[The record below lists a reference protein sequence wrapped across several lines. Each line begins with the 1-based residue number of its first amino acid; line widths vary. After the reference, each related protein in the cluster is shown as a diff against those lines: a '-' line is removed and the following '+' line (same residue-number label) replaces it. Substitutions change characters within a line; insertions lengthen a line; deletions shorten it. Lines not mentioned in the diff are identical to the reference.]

1 MKKELIRV
9 EGASKIFRSRNW
21 RGQNLTVEAVKE
33 VDMVIYEGETVG
45 LVGESG
51 SGKTTLGRSILGL
64 EALTAGDVFFE
75 GTSLDS
81 LEKSER
87 KRRYQQMQIIFQD
100 PYSALNP
107 RMTALELVQEP
118 LLNVPRKTAQ
128 DKAVAMLSLVGITGE
143 DVHKLPRAFSGG
155 QRQRI
160 GIARALI
167 NEPRFVLCDEPT
179 SALDVSIQ
187 AQILKLLAELQQKI
201 GVTYLFI
208 SHDLNVIRH
217 ISDRIFVMY
226 QGQVVEAGPA
236 AAIFNDPQHAYTK
249 RLLAAAPIP
258 DPQKARK
265 ALKQWRGINGKAEI
279 VVGNQLVP
287 YANEHFVRI

>member
-9 EGASKIFRSRNW
+9 EGASKTFHSRNW
-21 RGQNLTVEAVKE
+21 RGQSLSVAAVKG
-33 VDMVIYEGETVG
+33 VDLTIYEGETVG

-64 EALTAGDVFFE
+64 EKLTAGEIFFE
-75 GTSLDS
+75 GASLNRLD
-81 LEKSER
+81 KRER
-87 KRRYQQMQIIFQD
+87 SRRYQQMQIIFQD

-118 LLNVPRKTAQ
+118 LLKSERKAAQ
-128 DKAVAMLSLVGITGE
+128 EKAAAILALVGITGE

-187 AQILKLLAELQQKI
+187 AQILKLLADLQKKI

-226 QGQVVEAGPA
+226 RGQVVEAGPTA
-236 AAIFNDPQHAYTK
+236 ALFADPQHAYTK

-258 DPQKARK
+258 DPQKARE
-265 ALKQWRGINGKAEI
+265 ALGQWQQTAVTEEI
-279 VVGNQLVP
+279 AIGERLVT
-287 YANEHFVRI
+287 YSGEHFVRG